1 MEKARPT
8 EYISY
13 KQKSELISSDSIF
26 QVKQSYLIF
35 LSSFNNLEVG
45 V

>member
-1 MEKARPT
+1 MEKASPT

-26 QVKQSYLIF
+26 QVKQKLKTKLFDF
-35 LSSFNNLEVG
+35 LQFLQ
-45 V
+45 